1 MFCQKCGTQLND
13 NAKFCSK
20 CGNQVAFFENRNN
33 FQNQQFAKPNFKGI
47 YRYDF
52 WGNKKEV
59 RCPRCRSEE
68 CSHYKEEQIIKG
80 KAKYTPNLNPLK
92 PFTLVNKKENFKTQ
106 TVSRFM
112 CNKCGK
118 IFD

>member
-1 MFCQKCGTQLND
+1 MFCQKCGTQLNED
-13 NAKFCSK
+13 ARFCSN
-20 CGNQVAFFENRNN
+20 CGNQIEIDTK
-33 FQNQQFAKPNFKGI
+33 QQISKPVFNGV

-92 PFTLVNKKENFKTQ
+92 PFTLVNKKENLKTQ
-106 TVSRFM
+106 TISRFM